1 MLGEIEKTPS
11 SVLGKRIADPILR
24 TAVIG
29 LYTLPVDTQLCGSS
43 SARALAF
50 CVGRHRGKRS
60 STFAQQRLAASI
72 ETSHLI
78 GSHASPVLST
88 DP

>member
-1 MLGEIEKTPS
+1 MLGEMGPGIEMTPS
-11 SVLGKRIADPILR
+11 AVLGKRVADPILR

-50 CVGRHRGKRS
+50 CVGRLRGKRLY
-60 STFAQQRLAASI
+60 FRPAAP
-72 ETSHLI
+72 
-78 GSHASPVLST
+78 GSKH
-88 DP
+88 